1 MDLKDKTAADL
12 LIFVSNC
19 FQALKKS
26 LRLVRMS
33 TSENDIRYFDV
44 VVVGGVV
51 VAAAAAAATIAFVTG
66 VA

>member
-44 VVVGGVV
+44 VVVGVV
-51 VAAAAAAATIAFVTG
+51 VAAAAATIAFVTG